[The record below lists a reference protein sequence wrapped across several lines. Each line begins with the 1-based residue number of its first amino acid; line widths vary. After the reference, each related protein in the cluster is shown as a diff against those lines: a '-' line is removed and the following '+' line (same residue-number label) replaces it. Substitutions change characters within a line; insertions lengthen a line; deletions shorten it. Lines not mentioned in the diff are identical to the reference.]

1 MLTVLKKSEPI
12 IFTNMTTFYHSLKK
26 IMAHVQNN
34 EYSSVNI
41 DLIYLT
47 EMSDYEMVKIFKLYL

>member
-1 MLTVLKKSEPI
+1 
-12 IFTNMTTFYHSLKK
+12 MTTFYHSLKK